1 MSKHLNFL
9 RASVI
14 AFCGALP
21 AVAQETPSLD
31 TVVASV
37 NGEVITLGEMIS
49 VRAGLPEQYQS
60 IPSDVLFGSILD
72 QLVQQTALAQ
82 SLGEAIPQRV
92 EIALNNERRTLLA
105 AEALEAFVLQNEL
118 SDDALRAAY
127 DDKYQGFVGEDE
139 YNASHI
145 LVATE
150 EEANAIRKD
159 LTGGADFAETAMA
172 KSTGP
177 SGASGGSLGWF
188 GTGQMVKPFEESVMG
203 LAVGEISQPVQTQ
216 FGWHLILL
224 NDARKSLAPSFEDA
238 RSEIENDAQRRAVEA
253 FIATT
258 ATAADIDRTGADA
271 IDPGVLG
278 QTQLLSP
285 NAEQD
290 Q

>member
-9 RASVI
+9 RAGMI

-21 AVAQETPSLD
+21 AFAEDMPSLD

-92 EIALNNERRTLLA
+92 EIALNNERRTLQA

-118 SDDALRAAY
+118 SEDELRAAY
-127 DDKYQGFVGEDE
+127 DDKYQGFVGKDE
-139 YNASHI
+139 FNASHI
-145 LVATE
+145 LVATK

-159 LTGGADFAETAMA
+159 LTDGADFAKTAIA

-188 GTGQMVKPFEESVMG
+188 GMGQMVKPFEESVMS
-203 LAVGEISQPVQTQ
+203 LAVGEISAPVQTQ

-238 RSEIENDAQRRAVEA
+238 RTELENDAQRRAVEA

-258 ATAADIDRTGADA
+258 ASEADVDRTGAEA
-271 IDPGVLG
+271 IDPNVLAK
-278 QTQLLSP
+278 TDLLNP
-285 NAEQD
+285 NPLQD

>member
-9 RASVI
+9 HAGVI

-82 SLGEAIPQRV
+82 SLGDAIPQRV
-92 EIALNNERRTLLA
+92 EIALSNERRTLLA

-118 SDDALRAAY
+118 SEDELRAAY

-150 EEANAIRKD
+150 EEAQAIRKE
-159 LTGGADFAETAMA
+159 LTDGADFAETAMA

-258 ATAADIDRTGADA
+258 ATEADVDRSGADA
-271 IDPGVLG
+271 VDPNVLG
-278 QTQLLSP
+278 QIQLLSP
-285 NAEQD
+285 NSGQD

>member
-14 AFCGALP
+14 AICGALP
-21 AVAQETPSLD
+21 AIAEESQSLD
-31 TVVASV
+31 TVVATV

-60 IPSDVLFGSILD
+60 IPSDVLFGSILE

-82 SLGEAIPQRV
+82 GLGEAIPQRV

-105 AEALEAFVLQNEL
+105 AEALEAFVLQNNL
-118 SDDALRAAY
+118 SEDELRAAY
-127 DDKYQGFVGEDE
+127 DDKYQGFVGEE
-139 YNASHI
+139 EFSASHI
-145 LVATE
+145 LVPSE
-150 EEANAIRKD
+150 EEAKTIRKD
-159 LTGGADFAETAMA
+159 LKDGADFAETAKA

-188 GTGQMVKPFEESVMG
+188 GMGQMVKPFEEAVVG

-238 RSEIENDAQRRAVEA
+238 KAELESEAQRRAVEA

-258 ATAADIDRTGADA
+258 TADAQVDQTGAEG
-271 IDPGVLG
+271 IDPSVLT
-278 QTQLLSP
+278 QIQLLNP
-285 NAEQD
+285 NTAQD
-290 Q
+290 H

>member
-14 AFCGALP
+14 AICGALP
-21 AVAQETPSLD
+21 AIAEESPSLD
-31 TVVASV
+31 TVVATV

-49 VRAGLPEQYQS
+49 VRAGLPEQYHS
-60 IPSDVLFGSILD
+60 IPSDVLFGSILE

-82 SLGEAIPQRV
+82 GLGETIPQRV
-92 EIALNNERRTLLA
+92 EISLNNERRTLLA
-105 AEALEAFVLQNEL
+105 AEALEAFVLQNNL
-118 SDDALRAAY
+118 RDDELRASY
-127 DDKYQGFVGEDE
+127 DDKYQGFVGEE
-139 YNASHI
+139 EFSASHI
-145 LVATE
+145 LVPTE
-150 EEANAIRKD
+150 EEAQTIRKE
-159 LTGGADFAETAMA
+159 LTDGADFAETAKA

-188 GTGQMVKPFEESVMG
+188 GMGQMVKPFEEAVVE

-238 RSEIENDAQRRAVEA
+238 KAELESEAQRRAVES

-258 ATAADIDRTGADA
+258 TDDAHVDQTGAEG
-271 IDPGVLG
+271 IDPSVLA
-278 QTQLLSP
+278 QIQLLNP
-285 NAEQD
+285 NTAQG

>member
-14 AFCGALP
+14 AICGALP
-21 AVAQETPSLD
+21 AIAEESPSLD
-31 TVVASV
+31 TVVATV

-49 VRAGLPEQYQS
+49 VRAGLPEQYHS
-60 IPSDVLFGSILD
+60 IPSDVLFGSILE

-82 SLGEAIPQRV
+82 GLGETIPQRV
-92 EIALNNERRTLLA
+92 EISLNNERRTLLA
-105 AEALEAFVLQNEL
+105 AEALEAFVLQNNL
-118 SDDALRAAY
+118 SDDELRASY
-127 DDKYQGFVGEDE
+127 DDKYQGFVGEE
-139 YNASHI
+139 EFSASHI
-145 LVATE
+145 LVPTE
-150 EEANAIRKD
+150 EEAQTIRKE
-159 LTGGADFAETAMA
+159 LTDGADFAETAKA

-188 GTGQMVKPFEESVMG
+188 GMGQMVKPFEEAVVE

-238 RSEIENDAQRRAVEA
+238 KAELESEAQRRAVES

-258 ATAADIDRTGADA
+258 TDDAHVDQTGAEG
-271 IDPGVLG
+271 IDPSVLA
-278 QTQLLSP
+278 QIQLLNP
-285 NAEQD
+285 NTAQD

>member
-9 RASVI
+9 RAGVI
-14 AFCGALP
+14 AFCGTMP
-21 AVAQETPSLD
+21 AFAEEAPSLD

-60 IPSDVLFGSILD
+60 IPSDLLFGSILD

-82 SLGEAIPQRV
+82 SLGENIPQRI

-105 AEALEAFVLQNEL
+105 AEALESFVLQNEL
-118 SDDALRAAY
+118 SEDELRAAY
-127 DDKYQGFVGEDE
+127 DDKYQGFVGDDE
-139 YNASHI
+139 FNASHI

-159 LTGGADFAETAMA
+159 LTDGADFAETAMA

-188 GTGQMVKPFEESVMG
+188 GMGQMVKPFEEAVMD
-203 LAVGEISQPVQTQ
+203 LAVGEISGPVQTQ

-238 RSEIENDAQRRAVEA
+238 RTELENEAQRRAVEA

-258 ATAADIDRTGADA
+258 ASEADVDRSGAET
-271 IDPGVLG
+271 IDPNVLAK
-278 QTQLLSP
+278 TDLLSP
-285 NAEQD
+285 NPLQD

>member
-14 AFCGALP
+14 AICGALP
-21 AVAQETPSLD
+21 AIAEESPSLD
-31 TVVASV
+31 TVVATV

-49 VRAGLPEQYQS
+49 VRAGLPEQYHS
-60 IPSDVLFGSILD
+60 IPSDVLFGSILE

-82 SLGEAIPQRV
+82 GLGETSPQRV
-92 EIALNNERRTLLA
+92 EISLNNERRTLLA
-105 AEALEAFVLQNEL
+105 AEALEAFVLQNNL
-118 SDDALRAAY
+118 SDDELRASY
-127 DDKYQGFVGEDE
+127 DDKYQGFVGEE
-139 YNASHI
+139 EFSASHI
-145 LVATE
+145 LVPTE
-150 EEANAIRKD
+150 EEAQTIRKE
-159 LTGGADFAETAMA
+159 LTDGADFAETAKA

-188 GTGQMVKPFEESVMG
+188 GMGQMVKPFEEAVVE

-238 RSEIENDAQRRAVEA
+238 KAELESEAQRRAVES

-258 ATAADIDRTGADA
+258 TDDAHVDQTGAEG
-271 IDPGVLG
+271 IDPSVLA
-278 QTQLLSP
+278 QIQLLNP
-285 NAEQD
+285 NTAQD

>member
-14 AFCGALP
+14 AICGALP
-21 AVAQETPSLD
+21 AIAEESPSLD
-31 TVVASV
+31 TVVATI

-60 IPSDVLFGSILD
+60 IPSDVLFASILE

-82 SLGEAIPQRV
+82 DLGESIPQRV

-105 AEALEAFVLQNEL
+105 AEALEAFVLQNNVGE
-118 SDDALRAAY
+118 DELRAAY
-127 DDKYQGFVGEDE
+127 DEKYQGFVGEE
-139 YNASHI
+139 EFSASHI
-145 LVATE
+145 LVTSV
-150 EEANAIRKD
+150 EEAQAIRKD
-159 LTGGADFAETAMA
+159 LTDGADFGETAMA

-188 GTGQMVKPFEESVMG
+188 GMGQMVKPFEEAVAE
-203 LAVGEISQPVQTQ
+203 LAVGQISQPVQTQ

-224 NDARKSLAPSFEDA
+224 NDARKSLAPSFEKA
-238 RSEIENDAQRRAVEA
+238 KAELETEAQRRAVES

-258 ATAADIDRTGADA
+258 TANAQVDQTGAES
-271 IDPGVLG
+271 IDPSVLT
-278 QTQLLSP
+278 QIQLLNP
-285 NAEQD
+285 NSVQD

>member
-9 RASVI
+9 CAGMI
-14 AFCGALP
+14 AISCVLP
-21 AVAQETPSLD
+21 AVAEESPSLD
-31 TVVASV
+31 TVVATV

-60 IPSDVLFGSILD
+60 IPSDVLFGSILE

-82 SLGEAIPQRV
+82 SLGDAIPQRV

-105 AEALEAFVLQNEL
+105 AEALEAFVLQNNLSEDEL
-118 SDDALRAAY
+118 KAAY

-139 YNASHI
+139 FNASHI

-150 EEANAIRKD
+150 EEAQAIRTE
-159 LTGGADFAETAMA
+159 LTDGADFSETAKA

-188 GTGQMVKPFEESVMG
+188 GMGQMVKPFELAVIE
-203 LAVGEISQPVQTQ
+203 LAVGQISQPVQTK

-224 NDARKSLAPSFEDA
+224 NDARKSLAPSFENA
-238 RSEIENDAQRRAVEA
+238 RTELENDAQRRAVEA
-253 FIATT
+253 FIAQT
-258 ATAADIDRTGADA
+258 ASSAEVDQAGSTE
-271 IDPGVLG
+271 IDPSILT
-278 QTQLLSP
+278 QTQLLNP
-285 NAEQD
+285 NQMQD

>member
-9 RASVI
+9 CAGMLAIS
-14 AFCGALP
+14 CALP
-21 AVAQETPSLD
+21 AIAEDSPSLD
-31 TVVASV
+31 TVVATV

-60 IPSDVLFGSILD
+60 IPGDVLFGSILE

-82 SLGEAIPQRV
+82 SLGDAIPQRV

-105 AEALEAFVLQNEL
+105 AEALEAFVLQNNLSEDEL
-118 SDDALRAAY
+118 KAAY
-127 DDKYQGFVGEDE
+127 DDKYQGFVGDDE
-139 YNASHI
+139 FSASHI

-150 EEANAIRKD
+150 EEAQAIRKD
-159 LTGGADFAETAMA
+159 LTDGADFAATAKA

-188 GTGQMVKPFEESVMG
+188 GMGQMVKPFEAAVME
-203 LAVGEISQPVQTQ
+203 LAVGQISQPVQTK

-224 NDARKSLAPSFEDA
+224 NDARKSLAPSFESA
-238 RSEIENDAQRRAVEA
+238 RTELENDAQRRAVEA
-253 FIATT
+253 FIAQTT
-258 ATAADIDRTGADA
+258 STAEVDQTGSEDIDPNILTQ
-271 IDPGVLG
+271 I
-278 QTQLLSP
+278 QLLNP
-285 NAEQD
+285 NAMQD

>member
-278 QTQLLSP
+278 QIQLLSP
-285 NAEQD
+285 NAAQD

>member
-1 MSKHLNFL
+1 MSKHLNIL
-9 RASVI
+9 RAGIFAV
-14 AFCGALP
+14 CGALP
-21 AVAQETPSLD
+21 AFAKDAPSLD
-31 TVVASV
+31 TVVATV

-60 IPSDVLFGSILD
+60 IPPNVLFGSILE

-82 SLGEAIPQRV
+82 TLGENMPQRV

-118 SDDALRAAY
+118 TEDQLKAAY
-127 DDKYQGFVGEDE
+127 DEKYQGFVGEDE
-139 YNASHI
+139 FNASHI

-150 EEANAIRKD
+150 DEALAIRKE
-159 LTGGADFAETAMA
+159 LTDGADFSDTAKA

-188 GTGQMVKPFEESVMG
+188 GVGAMVKPFEDAVLD

-224 NDARKSLAPSFEDA
+224 NDARKSLAPSFDEA
-238 RSEIENDAQRRAVEA
+238 RTELENEAQRKAVEA
-253 FIATT
+253 YIAST
-258 ATAADIDRTGADA
+258 ASSAEIDQSAAENV
-271 IDPGVLG
+271 DPNTLL
-278 QTQLLSP
+278 QIELLSP
-285 NAEQD
+285 VQD
-290 Q
+290 